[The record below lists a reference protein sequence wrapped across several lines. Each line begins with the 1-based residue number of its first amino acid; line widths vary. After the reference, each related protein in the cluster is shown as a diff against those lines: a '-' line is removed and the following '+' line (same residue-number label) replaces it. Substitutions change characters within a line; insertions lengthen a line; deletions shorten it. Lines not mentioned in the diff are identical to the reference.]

1 MKYALMEATSKRTYK
16 CPYCT
21 QRFIREKLVTHI
33 DDKHHD
39 LIPEGFSALRVA
51 YNYINNTTGRK
62 CVMCGKPTAWNEIK
76 GRYER
81 LCSEECKKAYLAR
94 TKANYR
100 RKYGT
105 DSPTSNPELNS
116 KIQRKALANR
126 KISGLYKFSDGGEIG
141 YVGDYEKKF
150 LEFMD
155 KIMKI
160 NSEDLQEPG
169 PDIIYQYKGENHLYI
184 PDYYYIP
191 YNLIIEIKRGGEKN
205 PDIYEYKEKT
215 VAKEEA
221 VRKLNKYNYLRL
233 TNNDFS
239 QVMSMFGLLKY
250 DFDEKSNDKIMR
262 IYESTLYDDIYSVN
276 EAFTKYEKNHVQK
289 GELKLSSFKRMTLS
303 KNVVDKYKSKA
314 KYLKHTMINDSCKG
328 YLYIDKEDDP
338 VCVMNVE
345 SNKEYIQQIEIS
357 QKYQG
362 YGLSKQILDICVN
375 ELGAKELSVVK
386 SNTVA
391 VNVYKK
397 YGFVIYMETDKMY
410 FMKLKKYMGKIESHL
425 SLEAMENPKLYFVS
439 SDNMDNNTLH
449 PRVPNNFLTKN
460 GYEDNKTPRVCLSTS
475 IKGCL
480 MGLSQN
486 LNNKEMYVHVP
497 VNGTYE
503 VVTPSVEHVPDVK
516 LTGERWVL
524 HDVKLKCIGKI
535 LVKDDGKPGKKYK
548 YGNNT
553 AELFSWDYE
562 WLEKYKNSSTNETAM
577 SGTIAAA
584 LAPSPV
590 PSFADKNNYYIIQH
604 MQNNVYDYSI
614 TKDPMQY
621 TMLSIDPEKGYK
633 VFKSDKGKIEKN
645 YLTFKMK
652 DSKKAKE
659 VYDEIVNMC
668 KNGKCAPCNDY
679 VYYRYTNGNHIL
691 DESQLMFDNRLE
703 LIPNFYEGIQ
713 SMEEALYNYLTPSKL
728 DILEEK
734 VDELGGI
741 IYGK

>member
-33 DDKHHD
+33 DGKHHD
-39 LIPEGFSALRVA
+39 LIPEGFTALRVA

-94 TKANYR
+94 TKANYQ

-105 DSPTSNPELNS
+105 DKPTSDPALNAQ
-116 KIQRKALANR
+116 IQRKALANR
-126 KISGLYKFSDGGEIG
+126 KIAGIYKFSDGGEVG
-141 YVGDYEKKF
+141 YVGAYEKKF

-169 PDIIYQYKGENHLYI
+169 PDIVYQYNGEEHLYI

-221 VRKLNKYNYLRL
+221 VRGLNKYNYLRL
-233 TNNDFS
+233 TNNDFA

-250 DFDEKSNDKIMR
+250 DFDEKSDEKIMR
-262 IYESTLYDDIYSVN
+262 IYESMTQYSN
-276 EAFTKYEKNHVQK
+276 NYIPKD
-289 GELKLSSFKRMTLS
+289 KLSLSTFKKIPINDNNIS
-303 KNVVDKYKSKA
+303 KYKNSA
-314 KYLKHTMINDSCKG
+314 KYLKHFATDDNFKG
-328 YLYIDKEDDP
+328 YIYIDNIN
-338 VCVMNVE
+338 NVVGALNVNT
-345 SNKEYIQQIEIS
+345 NKQLIQAIEIS
-357 QKYQG
+357 DNYKG
-362 YGLSKQILDICVN
+362 HGLAKQMLDVCC
-375 ELGAKELSVVK
+375 KELK
-386 SNTVA
+386 ADKLTVRKNNKVA
-391 VNVYKK
+391 IELYKK
-397 YGFVIYMETDKMY
+397 YGFIVYDENDNSY
-410 FMKLKKYMGKIESHL
+410 FMRLKK
-425 SLEAMENPKLYFVS
+425 
-439 SDNMDNNTLH
+439 
-449 PRVPNNFLTKN
+449 
-460 GYEDNKTPRVCLSTS
+460 
-475 IKGCL
+475 
-480 MGLSQN
+480 
-486 LNNKEMYVHVP
+486 
-497 VNGTYE
+497 
-503 VVTPSVEHVPDVK
+503 
-516 LTGERWVL
+516 
-524 HDVKLKCIGKI
+524 
-535 LVKDDGKPGKKYK
+535 
-548 YGNNT
+548 
-553 AELFSWDYE
+553 
-562 WLEKYKNSSTNETAM
+562 STNETAM

-584 LAPSPV
+584 LAPSPL

-604 MQNNVYDYSI
+604 MKNNVYDYSI

-621 TMLSIDPEKGYK
+621 SMFSIDPEKGYK
-633 VFKSDKGKIEKN
+633 VYKSDKGKIEKT

-659 VYDEIVNMC
+659 VYDEVVNMY
-668 KNGKCAPCNDY
+668 KHGKCADCSDY
-679 VYYRYTNGNHIL
+679 VYYKYTGGNHIL
-691 DESQLMFDNRLE
+691 DENQLMFDDRFE
-703 LIPNFYEGIQ
+703 LIKNFFEGIQ

-741 IYGK
+741 IYGRDE

>member
-39 LIPEGFSALRVA
+39 LIPEGFTALRVA
-51 YNYINNTTGRK
+51 YNYINDTTGRK
-62 CVMCGKPTAWNEIK
+62 CVMCGKPTAWNEMK

-94 TKANYR
+94 TKANYQ

-105 DSPTSNPELNS
+105 DKPTSNPELNAQ
-116 KIQRKALANR
+116 IQRKALANR
-126 KISGLYKFSDGGEIG
+126 KIAGMYKFSDGGEVG
-141 YVGDYEKKF
+141 YVGAYEKKF

-169 PDIIYQYKGENHLYI
+169 PDIVYQYNGENHLYI

-233 TNNDFS
+233 TNNDFA

-250 DFDEKSNDKIMR
+250 DFDEKSNEKIMR
-262 IYESTLYDDIYSVN
+262 IYEST
-276 EAFTKYEKNHVQK
+276 
-289 GELKLSSFKRMTLS
+289 
-303 KNVVDKYKSKA
+303 
-314 KYLKHTMINDSCKG
+314 ND
-328 YLYIDKEDDP
+328 L
-338 VCVMNVE
+338 
-345 SNKEYIQQIEIS
+345 
-357 QKYQG
+357 
-362 YGLSKQILDICVN
+362 
-375 ELGAKELSVVK
+375 
-386 SNTVA
+386 
-391 VNVYKK
+391 
-397 YGFVIYMETDKMY
+397 
-410 FMKLKKYMGKIESHL
+410 
-425 SLEAMENPKLYFVS
+425 
-439 SDNMDNNTLH
+439 
-449 PRVPNNFLTKN
+449 
-460 GYEDNKTPRVCLSTS
+460 
-475 IKGCL
+475 
-480 MGLSQN
+480 
-486 LNNKEMYVHVP
+486 
-497 VNGTYE
+497 
-503 VVTPSVEHVPDVK
+503 
-516 LTGERWVL
+516 
-524 HDVKLKCIGKI
+524 
-535 LVKDDGKPGKKYK
+535 
-548 YGNNT
+548 
-553 AELFSWDYE
+553 
-562 WLEKYKNSSTNETAM
+562 TNETVM

-584 LAPSPV
+584 LAPSPL

-604 MQNNVYDYSI
+604 MKNNVYDYSI

-621 TMLSIDPEKGYK
+621 SMFSIDPEKGYK
-633 VFKSDKGKIEKN
+633 VYKSDKGKIEKT

-659 VYDEIVNMC
+659 VYDEVVSMYRH
-668 KNGKCAPCNDY
+668 GKCADCSDY
-679 VYYRYTNGNHIL
+679 IYYKYTGGNHIL
-691 DESQLMFDNRLE
+691 DENQLMFDDRFE
-703 LIPNFYEGIQ
+703 LIKNFFEGIQ

-728 DILEEK
+728 DILEEQ

-741 IYGK
+741 IYGRYK

>member
-1 MKYALMEATSKRTYK
+1 M
-16 CPYCT
+16 
-21 QRFIREKLVTHI
+21 F
-33 DDKHHD
+33 
-39 LIPEGFSALRVA
+39 
-51 YNYINNTTGRK
+51 
-62 CVMCGKPTAWNEIK
+62 
-76 GRYER
+76 
-81 LCSEECKKAYLAR
+81 SEECKKAYLAR

-100 RKYGT
+100 KKYGT

-126 KISGLYKFSDGGEIG
+126 KISGVYKFLDGGEIG

-221 VRKLNKYNYLRL
+221 VRRLNKYNYLRL

-239 QVMSMFGLLKY
+239 QVMSIFGLLKY
-250 DFDEKSNDKIMR
+250 NFDEKSDEKIMR
-262 IYESTLYDDIYSVN
+262 IYESIVYD
-276 EAFTKYEKNHVQK
+276 
-289 GELKLSSFKRMTLS
+289 
-303 KNVVDKYKSKA
+303 
-314 KYLKHTMINDSCKG
+314 
-328 YLYIDKEDDP
+328 
-338 VCVMNVE
+338 
-345 SNKEYIQQIEIS
+345 
-357 QKYQG
+357 
-362 YGLSKQILDICVN
+362 
-375 ELGAKELSVVK
+375 
-386 SNTVA
+386 
-391 VNVYKK
+391 
-397 YGFVIYMETDKMY
+397 
-410 FMKLKKYMGKIESHL
+410 
-425 SLEAMENPKLYFVS
+425 
-439 SDNMDNNTLH
+439 
-449 PRVPNNFLTKN
+449 
-460 GYEDNKTPRVCLSTS
+460 
-475 IKGCL
+475 
-480 MGLSQN
+480 
-486 LNNKEMYVHVP
+486 
-497 VNGTYE
+497 
-503 VVTPSVEHVPDVK
+503 
-516 LTGERWVL
+516 
-524 HDVKLKCIGKI
+524 
-535 LVKDDGKPGKKYK
+535 
-548 YGNNT
+548 
-553 AELFSWDYE
+553 
-562 WLEKYKNSSTNETAM
+562 ETAM

-621 TMLSIDPEKGYK
+621 TMFSIDPEKGYK

-668 KNGKCAPCNDY
+668 NNGKCAPCNDY
-679 VYYRYTNGNHIL
+679 VYYKYTNGNHIL

-703 LIPNFYEGIQ
+703 LIPNFYEGLQ
-713 SMEEALYNYLTPSKL
+713 SMKEALYNYLTPSKL

>member
-39 LIPEGFSALRVA
+39 LIPEGFTALRVA
-51 YNYINNTTGRK
+51 YNYINDTTGRK
-62 CVMCGKPTAWNEIK
+62 CVICGKPTAWNEMK

-94 TKANYR
+94 TKANYQ

-105 DSPTSNPELNS
+105 DKPTSNPELNAQ
-116 KIQRKALANR
+116 IQRKALANR
-126 KISGLYKFSDGGEIG
+126 KIAGMYKFSDGGEVG
-141 YVGDYEKKF
+141 YVGAYEKKF

-169 PDIIYQYKGENHLYI
+169 PDIVYQYNGENHLYI

-233 TNNDFS
+233 TNNDFA

-250 DFDEKSNDKIMR
+250 DFDEKSNEKTMR
-262 IYESTLYDDIYSVN
+262 IYESTLYD
-276 EAFTKYEKNHVQK
+276 TNHTQK
-289 GELKLSSFKRMTLS
+289 ERLNLSSFKRLKLS
-303 KNVVDKYKSKA
+303 KEVVDKYKPKA
-314 KYLKHTMINDSCKG
+314 KYLKHTLISDSCEG
-328 YLYIDKEDDP
+328 YLYIDKEDNP
-338 VCVMNVE
+338 VCVLNV
-345 SNKEYIQQIEIS
+345 NTDKEYIQQIEIS
-357 QKYQG
+357 KEYQSH
-362 YGLSKQILDICVN
+362 GLSTQMLDICVN
-375 ELGAKELSVVK
+375 ELGAKELSVSK
-386 SNTVA
+386 TNTVA
-391 VNVYKK
+391 INIYKK
-397 YGFVIYMETDKMY
+397 YGFVIYDETDKMWL
-410 FMKLKKYMGKIESHL
+410 MKLKKYM
-425 SLEAMENPKLYFVS
+425 
-439 SDNMDNNTLH
+439 
-449 PRVPNNFLTKN
+449 
-460 GYEDNKTPRVCLSTS
+460 
-475 IKGCL
+475 
-480 MGLSQN
+480 
-486 LNNKEMYVHVP
+486 
-497 VNGTYE
+497 
-503 VVTPSVEHVPDVK
+503 
-516 LTGERWVL
+516 
-524 HDVKLKCIGKI
+524 
-535 LVKDDGKPGKKYK
+535 
-548 YGNNT
+548 
-553 AELFSWDYE
+553 
-562 WLEKYKNSSTNETAM
+562 NETVM

-584 LAPSPV
+584 LAPSPL

-604 MQNNVYDYSI
+604 MKNNVYDYSI

-621 TMLSIDPEKGYK
+621 SMFSIDPEKGYK
-633 VFKSDKGKIEKN
+633 IYKSDKGKIEKT

-659 VYDEIVNMC
+659 VYDEVVNMYRH
-668 KNGKCAPCNDY
+668 GKCADCSDY
-679 VYYRYTNGNHIL
+679 IYYKYTGGNHIL
-691 DESQLMFDNRLE
+691 DENQLMFDDRFE
-703 LIPNFYEGIQ
+703 LIKNFFEGIQ

-728 DILEEK
+728 DILEEQ

-741 IYGK
+741 IYGRDK